1 MVDAYDGNEAATRK
15 VASQLFDAW
24 TERQRSAEKASI
36 HSKLT
41 LTEIGVIVSL
51 LSSIGVG
58 IFTLGVVYGQVQR
71 NTADIATIKP
81 KVEATAERIERI
93 DANVEW
99 LRQQELERMKQ

>member
-1 MVDAYDGNEAATRK
+1 MPDSYDGNEAATRK
-15 VASQLFDAW
+15 VAGQLFDAW
-24 TERQRSAEKASI
+24 TERQKASEKLGLQN
-36 HSKLT
+36 KLT

-51 LSSIGVG
+51 LSSIGIG

-99 LRQQELERMKQ
+99 LRQQELERLRK